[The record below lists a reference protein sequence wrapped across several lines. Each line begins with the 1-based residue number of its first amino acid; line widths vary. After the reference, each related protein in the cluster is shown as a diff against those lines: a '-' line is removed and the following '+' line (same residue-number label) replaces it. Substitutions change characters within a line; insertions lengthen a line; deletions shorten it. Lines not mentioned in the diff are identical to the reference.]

1 VTARAT
7 ILIVD
12 DDYALLEALPE
23 TIRLRMPDAEVDI
36 CDAAST
42 ALERILAI
50 DYDVIV
56 TDIKMPGMDGLALL
70 DKIRML
76 RPDTPTV
83 LITGHGEH
91 DLAIQAL
98 RAGAYDYIQKPI
110 DRDYIIASLRR
121 AVQVR
126 ALKRQITDQQAALE
140 RHATELEQT
149 VQARTQDLR
158 DAVER
163 VRALTEAS
171 TAIHAAH
178 DVVQVLSSVVEAA
191 CRLSGAGL
199 GLAGFFRGRDH
210 SRLADAQSWNVASM
224 PRDVAERLGAPTTAR
239 VFAHVF
245 TLGESER
252 LDDVSA
258 HPVFRDIGEGPVPL
272 ASWVAVPVSARNG
285 RVLGVIAAGDARPR
299 QFTADAQAELEALAR
314 QAALALENAV
324 LYERERGIA
333 ETLQRSLLPDRLPE
347 IPGVA
352 LAARYLPGSTE
363 AVGGDWY
370 DVFTLPNGQI
380 ALVMGDVAGRG
391 VWAASVMGQLRNTL
405 RAYALEGNPPAVIAE
420 RLNRLIEPGAMATL
434 LYLVFDPATWTA
446 RYVNLGHPPA
456 LVLMPEGGASFLD
469 GGSPPLGTMLGV
481 SYREQTAVIR
491 PGSTIVL
498 YTDGLV
504 EVRGE
509 LIDDGL
515 ARVRES
521 VAGGAALDIESLLD
535 HLLQA
540 GPNRKTMADDVA
552 LLALRASLLD
562 PGRLTLRLPAVPSS
576 LVTLRHTLRRWFG
589 GAQVADGE
597 AYEIL
602 TACNEA
608 CANAIEHAYGPAD
621 ETFELDAGLSDGTVT
636 IAVRDTG
643 RWRDAR
649 DHHGHGLKLMQAL
662 MDSVD
667 VSSGP
672 DGTKI
677 QMTRRLRREIPV

>member
-1 VTARAT
+1 MSARAT

-12 DDYALLEALPE
+12 DDAALLEALPE
-23 TIRLRMPDAEVDI
+23 TIRLRMPDVLVDT
-36 CDAAST
+36 CDAASS
-42 ALERILAI
+42 ALERILTT

-91 DLAIQAL
+91 DLAIQSL

-110 DRDYIIASLRR
+110 DREYIIASLRR

-149 VQARTQDLR
+149 VQARTRDLR

-163 VRALTEAS
+163 VRALTEAA

-178 DVVQVLSSVVEAA
+178 DVGQVLGSVVEAA
-191 CRLSGAGL
+191 CRLCGAGFA
-199 GLAGFFRGRDH
+199 LAGFFRGQDY

-224 PRDVAERLGAPTTAR
+224 PRDVAERLGAPKTAR
-239 VFAHVF
+239 LFAHVC

-252 LDDVSA
+252 VDDASA

-272 ASWVAVPVSARNG
+272 RSWVAVPVTARGG
-285 RVLGVIAAGDARPR
+285 RVLGAIAAGDEKPR
-299 QFTADAQAELEALAR
+299 RFTPDVQAQLEALAR
-314 QAALALENAV
+314 QAALAFENAA

-333 ETLQRSLLPDRLPE
+333 ETLQRSLLPDRLPD

-370 DVFTLPNGQI
+370 DVFMLPSGQI

-391 VWAASVMGQLRNTL
+391 VWAASVMGQLRNAL
-405 RAYALEGNPPAVIAE
+405 RAYALEGNPPSVIAE
-420 RLNRLIEPGAMATL
+420 RLNHLIEPGAMATL
-434 LYLVFDPATWTA
+434 LYLVFDPGTWTA

-456 LVLMPEGGASFLD
+456 LVLAPEGRASFLD

-481 SYREQTAVIR
+481 AYREQTAVVR

-515 ARVRES
+515 ARVRTS
-521 VAGGAALDIESLLD
+521 VTRGAALDIESLLD
-535 HLLQA
+535 HLLQD
-540 GPNRKTMADDVA
+540 GPSRKARADDVA
-552 LLALRASLLD
+552 LLALRASVLD
-562 PGRLTLRLPAVPSS
+562 PARLTLRLPAVPSS
-576 LVTLRHTLRRWFG
+576 LVSLRHTLRRWFG
-589 GAQVADGE
+589 AAHVADDE
-597 AYEIL
+597 AYEVL

-621 ETFELDAGLSDGTVT
+621 ETFELNAGLSDGTITV
-636 IAVRDTG
+636 AVKDTG
-643 RWRDAR
+643 RWRNAR
-649 DHHGHGLKLMQAL
+649 DNNGHGLKLMQAL

-667 VSSGP
+667 VFSGP

-677 QMTRRLRREIPV
+677 QMTRRLRQEVPV